1 MSGNQ
6 SWKAS
11 YQSYAEVA
19 IEVVRECASVLR
31 SRGLKTDTA
40 LRDLAPELGITHR
53 RVRTLFHRDGIP
65 VVLKNEWMQ
74 LRYRAG
80 LLFLN
85 EAERLRNLADR
96 YEEKGNDL
104 VSGQMELPWEITTNT
119 SQRRCA

>member
-1 MSGNQ
+1 MSDNR

-11 YQSYAEVA
+11 HQSNAEIA
-19 IEVVRECASVLR
+19 IEYIRDCVALFR
-31 SRGLKTDTA
+31 SRGAKTDTA

-53 RVRTLFHRDGIP
+53 RVRTLFHRDGVP

-74 LRYRAG
+74 IRHRVG

-85 EAERLRNLADR
+85 EAERLRELADR

-104 VSGQMELPWEITTNT
+104 VSGQMEFQWETHANG